1 MKMNKY
7 KGEIKG
13 KLGDKERIFRLT
25 FDNIVQIESRTG
37 KSVMDIG
44 RSIVVQ
50 NFSFRDIIIVLH
62 EALLGAGGKYTQP
75 AVGDMVMQTGLT
87 DSAVIAGD
95 VLGTIFTGEGKEDD
109 SPLVEVEKQ
118 VNDTPS
124 NNI

>member
-1 MKMNKY
+1 MNKY

-13 KLGDKERIFRLT
+13 KLGDKERVFRLT
-25 FDNIVQIESRTG
+25 FDSIVQIEERTG
-37 KSVMDIG
+37 KSVMEIA
-44 RSIVVQ
+44 RSIALQ
-50 NFSFRDIIIVLH
+50 NFSFKDILAILH
-62 EALLGAGGKYTQP
+62 EGLTGAGGKYTQP

-87 DSAVIAGD
+87 DSAVLAGN

-109 SPLVEVEKQ
+109 SPLVEVEKP

>member
-1 MKMNKY
+1 MNKY

-13 KLGDKERIFRLT
+13 KLGDKERVFRLT

-50 NFSFRDIIIVLH
+50 NFSFKDIIIVLH
-62 EALLGAGGKYTQP
+62 EALMGAGGKYTQP
-75 AVGDMVMQTGLT
+75 SVGDMVMQTGLT

-109 SPLVEVEKQ
+109 SPLVEVEKP

>member
-1 MKMNKY
+1 MNKY

-13 KLGDKERIFRLT
+13 KLGDKERVFRLT
-25 FDNIVQIESRTG
+25 FDSIVQIEERTG
-37 KSVMDIG
+37 KSVMEIA
-44 RSIVVQ
+44 RSIALQ
-50 NFSFRDIIIVLH
+50 NFSFKDILAILH
-62 EALLGAGGKYTQP
+62 EGLTGAGGKYTQP

-87 DSAVIAGD
+87 ESAVIAGN

-109 SPLVEVEKQ
+109 SPLVEVEKP

>member
-1 MKMNKY
+1 MNKY

-13 KLGDKERIFRLT
+13 NLGDKERVFRLT
-25 FDNIVQIESRTG
+25 FENIVQIEERTG
-37 KSVMDIG
+37 KSVMDIA

-50 NFSFRDIIIVLH
+50 NFSFKDIVIVLH
-62 EALLGAGGKYTQP
+62 EGLVGAGGKYTQDST
-75 AVGDMVMQTGLT
+75 GDMIMKTGLT
-87 DSAVIAGD
+87 QSAVIAGN